1 MRRSSRIAIAWL
13 LLVAMSLNPLLGA
26 LANGIDSASA
36 AATCLVVDDTDTA
49 HMPDC
54 TQHHACYSFCQLA
67 PLQPAG
73 PEQIRIVRWPW
84 LVLAMEPEDL
94 DTRFLEGI
102 ERPPRA

>member
-1 MRRSSRIAIAWL
+1 
-13 LLVAMSLNPLLGA
+13 MSLNPVLGA
-26 LANGIDSASA
+26 LASEMDSASA
-36 AATCLVVDDTDTA
+36 AVECLVVGGTDAT

-54 TQHHACYSFCQLA
+54 TQHNTCYSFCQLT

-84 LVLAMEPEDL
+84 LVHTMEPEDL